1 MARISSYPIDK
12 TIQDNDAWIGT
23 EYSNQLTRQFTAAG
37 IAEYLNINAK
47 ISVSAQMVFKFVV
60 GGTGSGEFS
69 GVADSTNFSAITS
82 LTISIVDISGQNVV
96 QFLNYLVDSDLL
108 INEQKQISSFGHYK
122 ITAYTIDASTTTY
135 TLELTYI
142 GGNGSLVNNKNY
154 DFANFVLAGDVGD
167 KNYEE
172 AFVNQA
178 QWNVTHNLNK
188 NPSVSVIDNNNIEVY
203 GQVTY
208 LTVNTLKINF
218 SQNVTGKVYLN

>member
-1 MARISSYPIDK
+1 
-12 TIQDNDAWIGT
+12 
-23 EYSNQLTRQFTAAG
+23 
-37 IAEYLNINAK
+37 
-47 ISVSAQMVFKFVV
+47 MVFKFVV

-82 LTISIVDISGQNVV
+82 LTVSIVDISGQNVV

-108 INEQKQISSFGHYK
+108 INEQKQISNFGHYK
-122 ITAYTIDASTTTY
+122 ITAYTIDAGATTY
-135 TLELTYI
+135 TLALTYI

-188 NPSVSVIDNNNIEVY
+188 NPSVSVISNNNVEIY

-218 SQNVTGKVYLN
+218 SQNITGKVYLN